1 MKLAT
6 TKRVQTS
13 LITALL
19 FSTAIPA
26 YAQSTDAVA
35 ATDLNIRSGPGPHHA
50 VVGVIPGGETTMVEG
65 CLETKPWC
73 QVKFGEIVGWSSS
86 DYLAVNVDEQAIALT
101 TRPANVEV
109 NSVTYEDAEG
119 TLENQRE
126 GAAVGASLGVLAGV
140 AVGGP
145 IGGIIAGGILGGAAG
160 SAVAEPAQETI
171 TYVTSNPVET
181 IYLDGEVVVGAGVP
195 TTVPTY
201 ELPQSEYRYLNVNGQ
216 TVIVDAKTNTI
227 VRIIR

>member
-1 MKLAT
+1 MKL
-6 TKRVQTS
+6 VQTG

-26 YAQSTDAVA
+26 FAQSADAIA
-35 ATDLNIRSGPGPHHA
+35 ATDLNIRSGPGPQYT
-50 VVGVIPGGETTMVEG
+50 VVGVIPGGEATMVEG
-65 CLETKPWC
+65 CLDTTAWC
-73 QVKFGEIVGWSSS
+73 QVIFGDLMGWSSS

-101 TRPANVEV
+101 TRPATVTV
-109 NSVTYEDAEG
+109 NSVTYEDPEG
-119 TLENQRE
+119 TTENQQE
-126 GAAVGASLGVLAGV
+126 GAAVGATLGVLAGV

-160 SAVAEPAQETI
+160 SAVAEPAEKTI

-181 IYLDGEVVVGAGVP
+181 VYLDGEVVVGAGVP

-201 ELPQSEYRYLNVNGQ
+201 EVPETQYRYLNVNGQ
-216 TVIVDAKTNTI
+216 TVIVDAETNAI
-227 VRIIR
+227 VRVIR